1 MASFHD
7 TAKGFNNASGTS
19 VGTTDALAVTAG
31 DLIYVCCKW
40 EGANGAIATVTD
52 GTDTYVEATAVQ
64 NHTNNDL
71 HERTLWTTATT
82 TGSRTI
88 TFNLDAART
97 WRYVAAIS
105 ITPAA
110 SRSWSL
116 GNTSRGT
123 PNNTAAFSAGTA
135 AYTGAGVAIVLNALY
150 GSRTLT
156 GGTGWTVPTELA
168 TDLTTGEYQII
179 ASGSGS
185 LTGDG
190 DHGAGVEW
198 LSHMAIFNEVSAV
211 VPAGSRA
218 KKKSRRPGTT
228 APGNIGQFVRSRRD
242 FSTFSAPGTGVS
254 ASGLPGTVAA
264 ASSITLAGAQATG
277 SVGTVGV
284 VNDGAVALTGA
295 QATGAVGMLTPV
307 ISASATGVEAV
318 GAVGTVDPAT
328 STLTTGSRRRTV
340 ALPAGESIFTVNRF
354 YRPRRNNNAVPAA
367 TSPMTGVGATTAV
380 GSVTPVITLALSGNA
395 ATGTAGAM
403 SGGAG
408 AVEGS
413 RRRAGGTHPGTGPY
427 SFGRY
432 FKTRRNTSGA
442 GTSVQALVGVG
453 ITSATGSLVPALTIA
468 LTGVAGTSAVGSVGA
483 SQAGNASLTTVAG
496 VSTVGSVAPATTIAL
511 TGVQATGTVGTV
523 TPLTGI
529 VVALAG
535 VQATGAAGA
544 AGTGVVLQ
552 LTGVQASA
560 TIGTMVGST
569 PGTWRPINSAA
580 HVEGWTPIVT

>member
-40 EGANGAIATVTD
+40 EGANAAIATVTD

-116 GNTSRGT
+116 GNTSQGT

-135 AYTGAGVAIVLNALY
+135 AYTGAGVAVVFNALY

-156 GGTGWTVPTELA
+156 GGAGWTVPTELT
-168 TDLTTGEYQII
+168 TDLITGEYQII

-198 LSHMAIFNEVSAV
+198 LSHMAIFKEVAAV

-228 APGNIGQFVRSRRD
+228 APGNVGQFVRSRRD
-242 FSTFSAPGTGVS
+242 FSTFSTPASGVAGTGAAGTVVPGTSVALTGVAGTGAAGTVS
-254 ASGLPGTVAA
+254 A
-264 ASSITLAGAQATG
+264 
-277 SVGTVGV
+277 
-284 VNDGAVALTGA
+284 VNDGAVTLTGV
-295 QATGAVGMLTPV
+295 QATGAAGTVTPT
-307 ISASATGVEAV
+307 ISAPITGVTATGAT
-318 GAVGTVDPAT
+318 GTITPAT
-328 STLTTGSRRRTV
+328 ATLNTGSRRRLV
-340 ALPAGESIFTVNRF
+340 SLPAGESIFTVNRF
-354 YRPRRNNNAVPAA
+354 YRPRRSSNAVPAA
-367 TSPMTGVGATTAV
+367 TAPLTGNAATGAV
-380 GSVTPVITLALSGNA
+380 GTVTPVITKALSGVA
-395 ATGTAGAM
+395 ATATAGNLGSSA
-403 SGGAG
+403 SA
-408 AVEGS
+408 EGS

-442 GTSVQALVGVG
+442 GTSVQALTGVG
-453 ITSATGSLVPALTIA
+453 GTTDVGSVTPARTLALSGVSATG
-468 LTGVAGTSAVGSVGA
+468 AVGSVGA
-483 SQAGNASLTTVAG
+483 SQAGNATLTTVAG
-496 VSTVGSVAPATTIAL
+496 VSAVGSVSLSTSVAL
-511 TGVQATGTVGTV
+511 SGVQATGEVGTV
-523 TPLTGI
+523 APLVGAVI
-529 VVALAG
+529 ELSG
-535 VQATGAAGA
+535 VQASAAAGSV
-544 AGTGVVLQ
+544 GVSITVR

-560 TIGTMVGST
+560 TIGTMISGT
-569 PGTWRPINSAA
+569 PGTWVPVNSTAT
-580 HVEGWTPIVT
+580 VEGWTPIIT